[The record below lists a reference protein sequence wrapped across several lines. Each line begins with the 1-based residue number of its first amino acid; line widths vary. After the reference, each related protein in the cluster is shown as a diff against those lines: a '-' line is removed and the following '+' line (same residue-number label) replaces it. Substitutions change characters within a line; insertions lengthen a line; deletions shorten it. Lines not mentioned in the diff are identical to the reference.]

1 MWDMQQ
7 HLTQID
13 RHRCS
18 SASATKRNDRIGIW
32 VHKSTRHPNHPSC
45 SESWEHY
52 LPLHHSPFHCVLIW
66 PTRYF
71 VSIAGLPL
79 PKEPSWK
86 GRHAPSYEK
95 EGDAVAVTVTVA
107 AAATAVRNQY
117 HGLHSKVA
125 RKQLEDSWGVV
136 AGYCWRT
143 GLGSRWPLIMAWRD
157 LLRPVRNGLDCTSM
171 RACEHLGPMHAFPN
185 ISFQV

>member
-1 MWDMQQ
+1 M
-7 HLTQID
+7 
-13 RHRCS
+13 
-18 SASATKRNDRIGIW
+18 
-32 VHKSTRHPNHPSC
+32 
-45 SESWEHY
+45 
-52 LPLHHSPFHCVLIW
+52 
-66 PTRYF
+66 
-71 VSIAGLPL
+71 
-79 PKEPSWK
+79 
-86 GRHAPSYEK
+86 
-95 EGDAVAVTVTVA
+95 
-107 AAATAVRNQY
+107 
-117 HGLHSKVA
+117 HSKVA